1 MSVPLSSRPEKKS
14 SMAALTVAAIG
25 IVYGDIGTSPLYTMK
40 SVFAPEHGLM
50 LTPANL
56 LGVVSLIVWGLILIV
71 SLKYVTLILR
81 ADNRGEGGI
90 MALMSLALLSVGRAS
105 RKYYPL
111 MLMGLFGATLF
122 YGDSV
127 ITPAISVL
135 SAIEGLEVA
144 APVLQPYV
152 VPLTVLVV
160 IALYA
165 LQSHGT
171 GGIGKWFGPVM
182 LVWFLALAAMGII
195 NILKAPEILAALN
208 PWQALMFL
216 DRNRLIAFIALGAVV
231 LAFTGAEALYADMGH
246 FGKTPI
252 RLAWSLVVF
261 PALALNYLGQGGL
274 LLADPTAISSPFYQ
288 QLGAWSIYPLVILST
303 IATVVASQA
312 TISGTFSM
320 TKQAIALGFL
330 PRMRIVHTS
339 AGEIGQIYIPLVNY
353 LQLAAVLVAVI
364 GFGSSS
370 HLAAA
375 YGIAVTATM
384 LTTTIL
390 TFFVIRYGWRYNLLL
405 ACVATGLFL
414 IIDFAFFSANVLKI
428 LHGGWFPLL
437 LGAFLFTVMLTWKRG
452 REIVF
457 QNLQKHAIPLEDFLP
472 SLFIAPP
479 VRVPGTAVF
488 LRGESDGVPHAM
500 LHNLSHNKVL
510 HERVVFLTIHIEEVP
525 YVSAAERVRIQDLG
539 HHCYQLNV
547 RYGFKDEPDIPKV
560 LELAADY
567 GLAFEMMETSFFIA
581 RQTLIS
587 TPGSGM
593 ALWRERLFVAMS
605 RNARGAADYYQIPAN
620 RVIELGTQIEI

>member
-1 MSVPLSSRPEKKS
+1 MSVSLSSQVQKS
-14 SMAALTVAAIG
+14 GIAALTVAAIG

-40 SVFAPEHGLM
+40 TVFSAEHGLA

-56 LGVVSLIVWGLILIV
+56 LGVVSLIVWGLTIIV

-90 MALMSLALLSVGRAS
+90 MALMALALLSVGKNS
-105 RKYYPL
+105 RRYYPL

-144 APVLQPYV
+144 APLLQPYV

-171 GGIGKWFGPVM
+171 AGIGKWFGPIM
-182 LVWFLALAAMGII
+182 LVWFLALAAMGVI

-208 PWQALMFL
+208 PWHALMFL

-246 FGKTPI
+246 FGKRPI

-274 LLADPTAISSPFYQ
+274 LLANPTAISNPFYQ

-330 PRMRIVHTS
+330 PRMRVVHTS
-339 AGEIGQIYIPLVNY
+339 AGEIGQIYLPLVNY
-353 LQLAAVLVAVI
+353 LQLMAVLGAVI
-364 GFGSSS
+364 GFGSSDN
-370 HLAAA
+370 LAAA

-384 LTTTIL
+384 LVTTVL
-390 TFFVIRYGWRYNLLL
+390 TFFVIRYDWKYNIVL
-405 ACVATGLFL
+405 ACAATGFFL
-414 IIDFAFFSANVLKI
+414 IIDLAFFSANALKI

-437 LGAFLFTVMLTWKRG
+437 LGAILFTVMLTWKNG

-457 QNLQKHAIPLEDFLP
+457 QNLQKHAVPLEDFLP

-479 VRVPGTAVF
+479 LRVPGTAVF

-510 HERVVFLTIHIEEVP
+510 HERVVFLTIHIQEVP
-525 YVSAAERVRIQDLG
+525 YVPSGERIQIQDLG
-539 HHCYQLNV
+539 HNCYQLNL

-560 LELAADY
+560 LEQAAAH